1 MLVSR
6 STGVSPIGLV
16 VAAAF
21 WSWLWG
27 PIGLVLSTPMTV
39 CLVVMG
45 RYVPQLQFLD
55 VLLGT
60 GPALEAQY
68 GFYQR
73 LLARDET
80 EAEELVE
87 TYLAEHDLEALCDA
101 VLVPALSR
109 TREDVER
116 GDLAAED
123 LEYILQ
129 ATREVVDAQ
138 VLPAAAE
145 AGPRDVPPV

>member
-87 TYLAEHDLEALCDA
+87 TYLEEHGLEALCDE
-101 VLVPALSR
+101 VLLPALRR
-109 TREDVER
+109 TREDLAR
-116 GDLAAED
+116 GDLGPED
-123 LEYILQ
+123 VEYILQ
-129 ATREVVDAQ
+129 TTREVVDAQ
-138 VLPAAAE
+138 SLR
-145 AGPRDVPPV
+145 GG